1 MRSKTT
7 SDIDLEMANA
17 KTSPQQS
24 KTDMK
29 LRGTLQRP
37 ATYIFLTSL
46 VFLVYQIYLLQN
58 SFSALY
64 NIALTAT
71 LRWQATG
78 SFWNLVWLMSESS
91 GEVGLLLRFVGACLF
106 IVAAWLL
113 FREQR
118 FSVAVVRKVVFLE
131 ATYFLMYIPFVVYL
145 LTRPSSSWVGAEAGL
160 SYALQMLLVSP
171 SLFIL
176 YRKLSRF
183 ELADDLAKVTRWFA
197 LAFCSYLLALW
208 VKGFLFAFYAVGI
221 DFSKPVLIVA
231 FFNSMVTL
239 LVASLGALALLL
251 PVIRGKRVDFNWRWL
266 GVVLVCAGAYFVI
279 FDLISLVNANYLNW
293 VSLTEWWA
301 TSFVILGLFLI
312 FRGKTRQI

>member
-1 MRSKTT
+1 
-7 SDIDLEMANA
+7 MANA
-17 KTSPQQS
+17 KTSLKQR
-24 KTDMK
+24 KIVVK
-29 LRGTLQRP
+29 VRKTLQRP
-37 ATYIFLTSL
+37 ATYILLTSL
-46 VFLVYQIYLLQN
+46 VFIVYQIYLLQN

-71 LRWQATG
+71 SRWQTTG
-78 SFWNLVWLMSESS
+78 SVWNLVWLASESS

-106 IVAAWLL
+106 IAVAWLL

-118 FSVAVVRKVVFLE
+118 FSMPVVRRAVFLE
-131 ATYFLMYIPFVVYL
+131 AMYFLMYIPFVVYL
-145 LTRPSSSWVGAEAGL
+145 LMRPSSSWVGAEAGL
-160 SYALQMLLVSP
+160 SYAVQMLLVST
-171 SLFIL
+171 SLFTL
-176 YRKLSRF
+176 HRKMAGF
-183 ELADDLAKVTRWFA
+183 ELGDKFANVTRWFA
-197 LAFCSYLLALW
+197 IAFCSYLLALW

-239 LVASLGALALLL
+239 LAASLGALALLL
-251 PVIRGKRVDFNWRWL
+251 PVIRGKRVDFSWRWL

-301 TSFVILGLFLI
+301 ASFVILGLFLI